1 MLGRLQAPNNTVR
14 LKVFPGDAIF
24 LDVDLH
30 DWDPFGDDD
39 VCVKR
44 VSTGPLPRAQLE
56 NLNHSVILKQSN
68 GHATCQVTVLL
79 HRVKPAPALSTPEG
93 DGVELM

>member
-1 MLGRLQAPNNTVR
+1 MRHNNTVR

-24 LDVDLH
+24 LSAELH

-39 VCVKR
+39 VCVKL

-56 NLNHSVILKQSN
+56 SLDHSVTLKQSN

-79 HRVKPAPALSTPEG
+79 RRAKPATTLSTPEG
-93 DGVELM
+93 DAVELM